1 MYFRYILL
9 IWTIKEIH
17 KIVRK
22 NKKEILIMNN
32 ILFSDIY
39 FEEEVRLASSE
50 KGLDSELC
58 KFGIVVDEAVNGI
71 IIEDGFVKI
80 DMSFAKLLRRTSLIK
95 SLPGRHLVE
104 TFTVFVYENGL
115 SLNSEAFREMQAEIF
130 RILVGNGIIS
140 SRICT
145 PSSMVK
151 VYKALK
157 RNGVR
162 ALLAA
167 AVSGE
172 SKHIRAWKCLTCKRF
187 RAKND
192 GTCTCK
198 GYRFSLPDNMSA
210 IEIANMYPDAT
221 EDGGILYSSIMSEI
235 PKSCGVSKPRV
246 KTRLTKSVIYELDD
260 QIAIKRKIMDIDV
273 DVQKK

>member
-1 MYFRYILL
+1 
-9 IWTIKEIH
+9 
-17 KIVRK
+17 
-22 NKKEILIMNN
+22 MNN
-32 ILFSDIY
+32 WLFSDIY

-50 KGLDSELC
+50 KGLDSGLA
-58 KFGIVVDEAVNGI
+58 KFGIIIDETVNGI

-80 DMSFAKLLRRTSLIK
+80 DMSFAKLLKRTSLIRT
-95 SLPGRHLVE
+95 LPGRHLVE
-104 TFTVFVYENGL
+104 TFTIFVYENGL
-115 SLNSEAFREMQAEIF
+115 TLSTSEFREIQAEIF

-140 SRICT
+140 SRTCT
-145 PSSMVK
+145 PSSMTK
-151 VYKALK
+151 AYKALK

-172 SKHIRAWKCLTCKRF
+172 SKHVRAWKCLTCKRF

-192 GTCTCK
+192 GTCSCK
-198 GYRFSLPDNMSA
+198 GYRFSLPDDMSA
-210 IEIANMYPDAT
+210 IEIANMYPDAA
-221 EDGGILYSSIMSEI
+221 EDGGILYSSIMSEV

-260 QIAIKRKIMDIDV
+260 QISIKRKVMDIDV
-273 DVQKK
+273 DVPKKQ

>member
-1 MYFRYILL
+1 
-9 IWTIKEIH
+9 
-17 KIVRK
+17 
-22 NKKEILIMNN
+22 MNN
-32 ILFSDIY
+32 LLFSDIY

-50 KGLDSELC
+50 RGLDFGLA
-58 KFGIVVDEAVNGI
+58 KFGIVVDDSVNGI
-71 IIEDGFVKI
+71 VIDDGFVKVDI
-80 DMSFAKLLRRTSLIK
+80 SFAKFLRRTSLIK

-104 TFTVFVYENGL
+104 TFSVFVYENGL
-115 SLNSEAFREMQAEIF
+115 SLSTSEFRNIQLEIF

-151 VYKALK
+151 AYKALK

-162 ALLAA
+162 ALLHATF
-167 AVSGE
+167 SGE
-172 SKHIRAWKCLTCKRF
+172 SKNIRAWKCLTCKRF

-192 GTCTCK
+192 GTCSCK
-198 GYRFSLPDNMSA
+198 GYRFSLPNNMTA
-210 IEIANMYPDAT
+210 IEIANIYPDAT

-235 PKSCGVSKPRV
+235 PKTCGVSKPRV

-260 QIAIKRKIMDIDV
+260 QISIKRRIMDIDV
-273 DVQKK
+273 DVPKKQ

>member
-1 MYFRYILL
+1 
-9 IWTIKEIH
+9 
-17 KIVRK
+17 
-22 NKKEILIMNN
+22 MNN
-32 ILFSDIY
+32 FLFSDIY

-50 KGLDSELC
+50 KGLDFGLA
-58 KFGIVVDEAVNGI
+58 KFGIVIDETVNGI

-80 DMSFAKLLRRTSLIK
+80 DMSFAKFLRRTSLIK

-104 TFTVFVYENGL
+104 TFTIFIYENGITL
-115 SLNSEAFREMQAEIF
+115 SSSEFRNIQLEMF
-130 RILVGNGIIS
+130 RILVGNGIIT
-140 SRICT
+140 SRKCT

-151 VYKALK
+151 AYKALK

-162 ALLAA
+162 ALLHATF
-167 AVSGE
+167 SGE

-192 GTCTCK
+192 GTCSCK

-221 EDGGILYSSIMSEI
+221 EDGGMLYSSIMSEV
-235 PKSCGVSKPRV
+235 PRSCGVSKPRV

-260 QIAIKRKIMDIDV
+260 QILIKRKIMDIDV
-273 DVQKK
+273 DAQKK

>member
-1 MYFRYILL
+1 
-9 IWTIKEIH
+9 
-17 KIVRK
+17 
-22 NKKEILIMNN
+22 MNN
-32 ILFSDIY
+32 FLISDIY

-50 KGLDSELC
+50 KGLDFGLH
-58 KFGIVVDEAVNGI
+58 KFGIVVDDSVNGI
-71 IIEDGFVKI
+71 IIEDGFVKM
-80 DMSFAKLLRRTSLIK
+80 DVSFAKLLRRTSLIR

-104 TFTVFVYENGL
+104 TFSIFVYENGIT
-115 SLNSEAFREMQAEIF
+115 LNSSEFRNMQLEIF

-140 SRICT
+140 SRTCT
-145 PSSMVK
+145 PSSMVT

-162 ALLAA
+162 ALLATTF
-167 AVSGE
+167 SGE
-172 SKHIRAWKCLTCKRF
+172 SKHVRAWKCLTCKRF

-192 GTCTCK
+192 GTCSCK
-198 GYRFSLPDNMSA
+198 GYKFSLPDTMCA

-221 EDGGILYSSIMSEI
+221 EDGGVLYSSIMSKI

-260 QIAIKRKIMDIDV
+260 QIAIKRKIMDINV
-273 DVQKK
+273 DVPKKQ